1 MTKQL
6 IVVVHG
12 VGVRDAGVVTGQ
24 LSAALGGD
32 LSPERAAVEQ
42 PWRPHSTDDFFL
54 HEDER
59 FAQGALLSI
68 FPAHLRRFRR
78 YDSADPTKVRQE
90 RVIADYFW
98 GDISGTGLGLFRTLF
113 GLIKIVLGLSHAIRE
128 NAMDVFPGA
137 SSRAVWMRRLARVA
151 ALIIHGPIAAINIV
165 LIAGLVL
172 TLVVHGLNGRGLPVP
187 DRHSVAIPLPEMAPL
202 VFQSVL
208 GLGAVSVGWLGLRRA
223 QVFLLRHLL
232 SWLVAIGAMVL
243 GVVALQAIAPD
254 VVEGM
259 MHLAGPIVF
268 AGACRP
274 LGSTCTLATTGF
286 VVPGLVLMGTMM
298 LAWAVTIL
306 SAMVIQIA
314 AWGKGW
320 FPERGSVPP
329 LVQQAIALMTILWFV
344 MMVAFWSLILL
355 IHWVVQETRGFTL
368 PEGLDITM
376 VHASLRLVTPAIFA
390 LVVLS
395 AVGLAL
401 HVRKGAAFDKMPIHD
416 YFRHRDDL
424 AERHRLIV
432 GRALLVVLTLFT
444 ATMVVMGLV
453 ANVTGCRVLPSLT
466 CSDIL
471 AWNDGLIPS
480 LIAAVGGIAIL
491 LAIVGRRGLVTG
503 VAIFTDVLVYLND
516 YSWRSREMGSQ
527 AKTLTEHALRMR
539 RGIETKRQGYWLRD
553 RIHSRMQ
560 VLMETLIRD
569 ETPDEIVIV
578 SHSQGTMI
586 ALDVIEA
593 QGEKWMKCL
602 PQGAALKL
610 VTMGSPY
617 IHIYNTYFPSLFA
630 DLRSRPTLQH
640 RDAGGLLTDWV
651 NIFRVD
657 DFVGTHID
665 TRRHEGVPNAGTG
678 WPREVPVPRGGHTNY
693 WIDMNVMPSLLRT
706 LTF

>member
-1 MTKQL
+1 M
-6 IVVVHG
+6 
-12 VGVRDAGVVTGQ
+12 
-24 LSAALGGD
+24 
-32 LSPERAAVEQ
+32 
-42 PWRPHSTDDFFL
+42 

-78 YDSADPTKVRQE
+78 YDSADPTRVRQE

-202 VFQSVL
+202 VLQSVL

-329 LVQQAIALMTILWFV
+329 LCN
-344 MMVAFWSLILL
+344 
-355 IHWVVQETRGFTL
+355 R
-368 PEGLDITM
+368 
-376 VHASLRLVTPAIFA
+376 
-390 LVVLS
+390 
-395 AVGLAL
+395 
-401 HVRKGAAFDKMPIHD
+401 
-416 YFRHRDDL
+416 
-424 AERHRLIV
+424 
-432 GRALLVVLTLFT
+432 
-444 ATMVVMGLV
+444 
-453 ANVTGCRVLPSLT
+453 PS
-466 CSDIL
+466 
-471 AWNDGLIPS
+471 
-480 LIAAVGGIAIL
+480 
-491 LAIVGRRGLVTG
+491 
-503 VAIFTDVLVYLND
+503 
-516 YSWRSREMGSQ
+516 
-527 AKTLTEHALRMR
+527 H
-539 RGIETKRQGYWLRD
+539 
-553 RIHSRMQ
+553 
-560 VLMETLIRD
+560 
-569 ETPDEIVIV
+569 
-578 SHSQGTMI
+578 
-586 ALDVIEA
+586 
-593 QGEKWMKCL
+593 
-602 PQGAALKL
+602 
-610 VTMGSPY
+610 
-617 IHIYNTYFPSLFA
+617 
-630 DLRSRPTLQH
+630 
-640 RDAGGLLTDWV
+640 
-651 NIFRVD
+651 
-657 DFVGTHID
+657 
-665 TRRHEGVPNAGTG
+665 
-678 WPREVPVPRGGHTNY
+678 
-693 WIDMNVMPSLLRT
+693 
-706 LTF
+706 